1 MLYFS
6 IQNASPRW
14 DEEGLRGGGCEMTDY
29 PRIYPRIILGL
40 SSDGRRIVFI
50 LAEAIQGFSAEILNS
65 EFRGRRSI
73 W

>member
-1 MLYFS
+1 
-6 IQNASPRW
+6 
-14 DEEGLRGGGCEMTDY
+14 MTDY
-29 PRIYPRIILGL
+29 RRIIVGLL

-50 LAEAIQGFSAEILNS
+50 LAEVIQGFSAEILNS